1 MNPMTK
7 APVKNQA
14 KASPPSRAHQ
24 PLHLRHRLPELT
36 KTVNKIRLCGS
47 KYGGRALYFQ

>member
-14 KASPPSRAHQ
+14 KTNPPSRAPL

-36 KTVNKIRLCGS
+36 KAVNEIRLCGS
-47 KYGGRALYFQ
+47 KYGGHALYF